1 MEKKYMAT
9 LLFITTLALTLLTFG
24 CDSQGPAEK
33 AGEKIDNAVE
43 STKDA
48 AGEAADKITGQ
59 GPAEKVGESIDDTA
73 EKMQESAKPKN

>member
-1 MEKKYMAT
+1 MKKNYIAT

-33 AGEKIDNAVE
+33 SGEKIDQAVE

-48 AGEAADKITGQ
+48 AGDAADKITGK
-59 GPAEKVGESIDDTA
+59 GPAEKVGESIDETA
-73 EKMQESAKPKN
+73 EKMKE

>member
-1 MEKKYMAT
+1 MKKNYITT
-9 LLFITTLALTLLTFG
+9 LLVITTLALTLFTFG

-48 AGEAADKITGQ
+48 AGEAADKITGE
-59 GPAEKVGESIDDTA
+59 GPAEKVGESIDEAT
-73 EKMQESAKPKN
+73 EKMEK

>member
-1 MEKKYMAT
+1 MAT

-33 AGEKIDNAVE
+33 SGEKIDQAIE

-48 AGEAADKITGQ
+48 AGDAADKITGK
-59 GPAEKVGESIDDTA
+59 GPAEKVGESIDETA
-73 EKMQESAKPKN
+73 EKMKE

>member
-1 MEKKYMAT
+1 MKKNYIAT

-33 AGEKIDNAVE
+33 AGEKIDKAVE

-48 AGEAADKITGQ
+48 VGEAADKITGQ
-59 GPAEKVGESIDDTA
+59 GPAEKVGESIDETA
-73 EKMQESAKPKN
+73 EKMKE